1 MLDAHGR
8 VLASTPAFERLLGYP
23 AEELGGLPA
32 RRLWADQGT
41 CTATLASARTDPS
54 VIRPALL
61 RHRDGHAVVV
71 SLHILPLVTAAA
83 AETTGCY
90 LVLAHPEPGGASASP
105 PDGRNRTPH
114 RRTQRNLDLL
124 RAAVSIEPS
133 SDIARTVTEL
143 AALLA
148 ADFADLAAVDLAEAV
163 AQGADI
169 PAVTRF
175 GELRLRRMAA
185 VRRDGEWPAMLSAE
199 GAQTPTVPESPELR
213 LLQQGHGVLIN
224 NIDALKASLGHDPG
238 LIRSVIPEEARSGL
252 SAPLYARGMLLGAIT
267 VWRTRPSSARFDGDD
282 LTLLE
287 QIAASAALSLDNNRR
302 SLREHHAADALRS
315 SLLPRSVVESTAA
328 ETTGM
333 HVPAS
338 PGTGVSTDWFDV
350 LPLPGLRIAFVMGD
364 VVGHGIHSA
373 ATMARVRTAV
383 QTLAD
388 LDLEPDELLTRLDDL
403 VTGPAAD
410 RRAESG
416 SGTEILGATCLYG
429 VYDPGTHRCVLAS
442 AGHPPPVIVR
452 PDTTTHFAELV
463 PGPPLGV
470 GGMPFEPAE
479 FELEAGS
486 VLAFYTDGLVGFPK
500 SDIGL
505 GMERLRHWLSTHAD
519 PDRHLDD
526 VARGTVTELL
536 GTSRPDDAAVLLA
549 RTRVVPT
556 HDIASWEFPADPSV
570 VVRAREQV
578 TRQLADWKLDDL
590 AFTTEL
596 VVSELVT
603 NAIRYASG
611 PIGLRLIR
619 DRVLV
624 CEVSDPSNSQPRL
637 RRARSTDEGGRGLF
651 LVAQLTDRW
660 GSRYTQSGK
669 TIWTEQF
676 LGTWR

>member
-1 MLDAHGR
+1 MLDGRGR
-8 VLASTPAFERLLGYP
+8 VLASTPAFERLLGYQ

-32 RRLWADQGT
+32 HRLWADQEAFA
-41 CTATLASARTDPS
+41 TALAAARTDPS
-54 VIRPALL
+54 VIHPATL
-61 RHRDGHAVVV
+61 RNHDGHLVTA
-71 SLHILPLVTAAA
+71 SMHILPLVAAA
-83 AETTGCY
+83 TTEATGRC
-90 LVLAHPEPGGASASP
+90 LVLVHPETGVASASR
-105 PDGRNRTPH
+105 PDERNWRTH
-114 RRTQRNLDLL
+114 RNLDLL

-133 SDIARTVTEL
+133 SDAARIVTEL

-148 ADFADLAAVDLAEAV
+148 ADFADVVAVDLAEAV
-163 AQGADI
+163 PQGDDI

-175 GELRLRRMAA
+175 GELHLRRMAA
-185 VRRDGEWPAMLSAE
+185 VRRGGGWPAKLSVE
-199 GAQTPTVPESPELR
+199 GAETPTVPDFPELR
-213 LLQQGHGVLIN
+213 LLQEGHGVLIN
-224 NIDALKASLGHDPG
+224 DIDALKASLGHDPG
-238 LIRSVIPEEARSGL
+238 LVQSVIPEGTHSGL
-252 SAPLYARGMLLGAIT
+252 SAPLYARGLLLGAIT
-267 VWRTRPSSARFDGDD
+267 VWRTRWPTTPFDGDD
-282 LTLLE
+282 LALLE
-287 QIAASAALSLDNNRR
+287 QIAASAALSLDNTRR
-302 SLREHHAADALRS
+302 SLRERHAATALRS
-315 SLLPRSVVESTAA
+315 SLLPRSVAESTAA

-333 HVPAS
+333 HLPAS

-350 LPLPGLRIAFVMGD
+350 IPLPGLRIAFVIGD
-364 VVGHGIHSA
+364 VVGHGIHAA

-388 LDLEPDELLTRLDDL
+388 LDLDPDELLTHLDDL

-410 RRAESG
+410 RGAESG
-416 SGTEILGATCLYG
+416 SDTDVLGATCLYG
-429 VYDPGTHRCVLAS
+429 VYDPGTRKCVLAS
-442 AGHPPPVIVR
+442 AGHPPPIVVR
-452 PDTTTHFAELV
+452 PDATARFVDLV

-479 FELEAGS
+479 FELEPGS
-486 VLAFYTDGLVGFPK
+486 VLAFYTDGLVDFPTG
-500 SDIGL
+500 DIGL
-505 GMERLRHWLSTHAD
+505 GMERLRHWLSTHAA
-519 PDRHLDD
+519 PGCNLDHVGRD
-526 VARGTVTELL
+526 AFTELL
-536 GTSRPDDAAVLLA
+536 DTTRPDDAAVLLA
-549 RTRVVPT
+549 RTRAIPA

-570 VVRAREQV
+570 VIRARERV
-578 TRQLADWKLDDL
+578 TRQLANWRLDHL

-676 LGTWR
+676 LGAER